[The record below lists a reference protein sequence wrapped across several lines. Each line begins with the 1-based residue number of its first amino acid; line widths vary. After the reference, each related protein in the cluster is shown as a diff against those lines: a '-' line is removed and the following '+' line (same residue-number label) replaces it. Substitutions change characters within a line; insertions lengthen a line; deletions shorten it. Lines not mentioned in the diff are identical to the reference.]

1 MRTKTSLR
9 VRVLP
14 VAVAGLLLAGCGTD
28 PPAEPLPVAAEQ
40 DGGSHHS
47 GSAPETDDAE
57 PVGTAA
63 AADDGH
69 TDHAHLAI
77 ADSGV
82 GTLLKVGDGRGHR
95 LRELPVGSAPSVALR
110 AVADPAG
117 GWTVQLVTER
127 FRWAPEDVNSPADT
141 GAGHAHLYV
150 GDRKVA
156 RVYGEW
162 FFLSADAAEAGDV
175 LTASLNA
182 HDHTAWAVDGAP
194 VAAEASLPEVAA

>member
-1 MRTKTSLR
+1 MELMTSLR
-9 VRVLP
+9 GRVLP
-14 VAVAGLLLAGCGTD
+14 AAVTAALLAGCGAG
-28 PPAEPLPVAAEQ
+28 PPADLAAAAAEQ
-40 DGGSHHS
+40 DGGAHHG
-47 GSAPETDDAE
+47 GSPPDRDA
-57 PVGTAA
+57 GTAA
-63 AADDGH
+63 TADDGH
-69 TDHAHLAI
+69 TDHTHLAI

-95 LRELPVGSAPSVALR
+95 LREVPAASAPSVALR

-117 GWTVQLVTER
+117 GWNVQLVTER
-127 FRWAPEDVNSPADT
+127 FRWAPEDVNTPADA

-162 FFLSADAAEAGDV
+162 FFVSKDAAEAGDV

-182 HDHTAWAVDGAP
+182 DDHTAWAVGGAAV
-194 VAAEASLPEVAA
+194 VAEVSLPEVAA